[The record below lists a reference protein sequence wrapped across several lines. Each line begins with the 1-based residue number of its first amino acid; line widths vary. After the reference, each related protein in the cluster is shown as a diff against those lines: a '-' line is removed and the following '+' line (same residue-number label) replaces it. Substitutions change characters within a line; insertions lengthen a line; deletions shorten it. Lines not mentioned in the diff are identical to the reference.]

1 MTPPRRLEAMR
12 SDVSAIAVINAGSS
26 SIKFAV
32 FTAASSPVLLLRGQI
47 EGIGAAPKGR
57 LADADGK
64 LLREE
69 IFTPEAFDHAA
80 AAQAM
85 MCMGGEWLGGRDIIA
100 VGHRVVHGGADY
112 SAPLLLTDAIIEKL
126 AAFIPLAP
134 LHQPHNLAAIR
145 TIRAARPDLPQ
156 VACFDTAFH
165 RSQPA
170 LAQAFALPRAYTQD
184 GVRRYGFHGIS
195 YAYVSAR
202 LRAVAPDVAQGRA
215 ILAHLGAGASLCAIK
230 NGRSVASTMGFTA
243 VDGLMMGTRCG
254 ALDPGVLI
262 HLMDRY
268 GLGVRELEDVIYRR
282 SDLLGVSGI
291 SSDMRTLRASSEPA
305 AKEAIG
311 LFVYRILREIGSL
324 TAALEGLDALVFTA
338 GIGENDAATRAEVAA
353 GCAWLG
359 LSLDDAAN
367 TAGSLRISA
376 PDSRVAAFVIPTDE
390 ELEIALRTFEVAQ
403 AR

>member
-1 MTPPRRLEAMR
+1 M
-12 SDVSAIAVINAGSS
+12 SAIAVINAGSS

-32 FTAASSPVLLLRGQI
+32 FTAEASPVLLLRGQI

-57 LADADGK
+57 LSDAEGK

-69 IFTPEAFDHAA
+69 IFQPEGFDHAA

-85 MCMGGEWLGGRDIIA
+85 MRMGGEWLDGRDISA

-112 SAPLLLTDAIIEKL
+112 CAPVLLTDAVIETL
-126 AAFIPLAP
+126 AALIPLAP

-145 TIRAARPDLPQ
+145 TIRAAHPDLPQ

-170 LAQAFALPRAYTQD
+170 LAQAFALPRVYTED
-184 GVRRYGFHGIS
+184 GVRRYGFHGLS
-195 YAYVSAR
+195 YAYVSAK
-202 LRAVAPDVAQGRA
+202 LREVAPAVGEGRA
-215 ILAHLGAGASLCAIK
+215 ILAHLGAGASLCAIR

-254 ALDPGVLI
+254 AIDPGVLI

-268 GLGVRELEDVIYRR
+268 GLGVRDVEDVIYRR
-282 SDLLGVSGI
+282 SGLLGVSGI
-291 SSDMRTLRASSEPA
+291 SSDMRVLRASNDPA
-305 AKEAIG
+305 AKEAID

-359 LSLDDAAN
+359 LSLDPAAN
-367 TAGSLRISA
+367 ELGALRISA
-376 PDSRVAAFVIPTDE
+376 PSSRVAAFVIPTNE
-390 ELEIALRTFEVAQ
+390 ELEIALRTFEVAEP
-403 AR
+403 R